1 VQQLF
6 EAICVYDG
14 DLWVCCCCHLFWQS
28 AVAPIN
34 QVQLPVVRLGLSG
47 NLQQQQ
53 QQQQQCHQSHVAKLV
68 APVNEV

>member
-6 EAICVYDG
+6 EPVCIDDS

-34 QVQLPVVRLGLSG
+34 QVQLPVVRLGLSS
-47 NLQQQQ
+47 NLQQQ
-53 QQQQQCHQSHVAKLV
+53 QQQQQCHQSHSAQLV
-68 APVNEV
+68 AQVNEV